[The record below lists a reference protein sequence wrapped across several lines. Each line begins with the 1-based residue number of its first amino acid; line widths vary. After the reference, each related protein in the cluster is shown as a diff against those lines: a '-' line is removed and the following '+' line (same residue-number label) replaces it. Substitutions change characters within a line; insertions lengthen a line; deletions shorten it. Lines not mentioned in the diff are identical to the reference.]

1 MALVDHKGF
10 RRGVPAA
17 ILLIAAAAAYGAVAY
32 LALLHAP
39 MTAEEA
45 ASLVRSW
52 WYTTGAVTP
61 YTATDATWSMPLF
74 FYQLGWWQHLGLG
87 QVWGR
92 AMSVGI
98 GVANGVLLF
107 AICQRLTANALAA
120 AGAVFIFLAT
130 PATSFIFSGATPAAT
145 VSLVHLAAI
154 WLLVTSLG
162 RPRPWATV
170 IFGLLMVALYFYR
183 QNMIL
188 AVVALVPLYIA
199 GIGKKRGLHSAV
211 LIGVMAVTTAGLL
224 YAFPH
229 KLAEYAAR
237 LPVIYGW
244 LQNTALLPPHFVLIE
259 RGSTSAITAN
269 LALDRF
275 SAHALYDFFLLPYAG
290 TLIVALALLAVVSG
304 PLRILWVATFYFVW
318 LAVTHIVGSLGFC
331 GGSCMLNYTPYFVG
345 VGAIA
350 AGLTLA
356 MAARWARQ
364 RGGSPGFVVIGVS
377 VIVVAINTFAPG
389 VAFNPTYKFFPVAA
403 LADPRAP
410 NEAAQTETL
419 ARWIASNSTQRE
431 PILLIHGL
439 GTQRVAELPYATF
452 LAGHVLPPQSFDLAR
467 TRRMIGTR
475 LTAAQKE
482 AVQGA
487 IEEESL
493 WSDETMKRWIAREY
507 DLIVFQDDKTPA
519 SAALLTDITAQF
531 DRAATT
537 TFRGATLILFKRKS
551 AQ

>member
-17 ILLIAAAAAYGAVAY
+17 ILLIAAAVAYGAVSY
-32 LALLHAP
+32 LTLLHAP

-45 ASLVRSW
+45 AALVRSW
-52 WYTTGAVTP
+52 WYTSRTVKP
-61 YTATDATWSMPLF
+61 YTATDATWSMPLY

-92 AMSVGI
+92 AMSIGV
-98 GVANGVLLF
+98 GVANGLLLF
-107 AICQRLTANALAA
+107 AICQRLTANALAS

-130 PATSFIFSGATPAAT
+130 PATSFIFAGATPAAT
-145 VSLVHLAAI
+145 VSLLHLAAI
-154 WLLVTSLG
+154 WLLVTGLG

-170 IFGLLMVALYFYR
+170 PFGLLMVALYFYR

-199 GIGKKRGLHSAV
+199 GIGKKRWLHTAV
-211 LIGVMAVTTAGLL
+211 LIVVIAVATAGLL
-224 YAFPH
+224 YVFPH

-244 LQNTALLPPHFVLIE
+244 LQNANLLPPHFVLID
-259 RGSTSAITAN
+259 RGASSPVTAS
-269 LALDRF
+269 LALNQF
-275 SAHALYDFFLLPYAG
+275 SGHVLYDSFLLPYAG
-290 TLIVALALLAVVSG
+290 TLIIALALLAVAGG
-304 PLRILWVATFYFVW
+304 PLRILWVATFYFLW
-318 LAVTHIVGSLGFC
+318 LVVTHIVGSLGFC
-331 GGSCMLNYTPYFVG
+331 RGGCMLNYTPYFVG

-364 RGGSPGFVVIGVS
+364 RGGSPGVVVIGVS

-389 VAFNPTYKFFPVAA
+389 VAFDPANKFFPVAM

-410 NEAAQTETL
+410 NEAAETETL
-419 ARWIASNSTQRE
+419 ARWIASNATQQE

-452 LAGHVLPPQSFDLAR
+452 LAGHLLPPQSFDLAR
-467 TRRMIGTR
+467 TRRVIGAR
-475 LTAAQKE
+475 LSAVQKE
-482 AVQGA
+482 AVQAA
-487 IEEESL
+487 IEEETL

-507 DLIVFQDDKTPA
+507 DVIVFQDDKTQA
-519 SAALLTDITAQF
+519 SAALLPDITAQF
-531 DRAATT
+531 DQAATT
-537 TFRGATLILFKRKS
+537 SFRGANLILFKRKP